1 LGFQPVSRDQSI
13 YRQAAFANIVTTV
26 YSAILRE
33 ITTKGEAGRF
43 RKVERGKFVAV
54 SK

>member
-13 YRQAAFANIVTTV
+13 YRQATFANIVITV

-33 ITTKGEAGRF
+33 INTRGDKTRF
-43 RKVERGKFVAV
+43 RKVERGKFEAVAQ
-54 SK
+54 